1 VLRESRRVVPV
12 SARVVRSR
20 NERTGLD
27 RFALPERHALV
38 VRQDRVRRHG
48 NRRQLR
54 GGVARRTERGTET
67 NHIRGMCNPI
77 GETHDE
83 TSYSAFITRLS
94 PPAAPL
100 AVAVVVLE

>member
-1 VLRESRRVVPV
+1 MLRESRRVVPV

-38 VRQDRVRRHG
+38 VRQDGVRRQG
-48 NRRQLR
+48 NRRQLC

-67 NHIRGMCNPI
+67 NHVRGMCNPI

-83 TSYSAFITRLS
+83 TSYSAFITMRPL
-94 PPAAPL
+94 AAPQ
-100 AVAVVVLE
+100 AAAVVVLE